1 MRWRFK
7 LDPNLTDEEIT
18 LENTALKYESI
29 LAQIFIYIGF
39 KNKEKIQL

>member
-18 LENTALKYESI
+18 LESTALKYESI
-29 LAQIFIYIGF
+29 LVQFYIYIGI
-39 KNKEKIQL
+39 KN